1 MVTAGEK
8 IIFEKVKKK
17 GLYNWANLWY
27 YIQAASRGSAG
38 EAAEHLE
45 NYIVQTNKKRNEI

>member
-17 GLYNWANLWY
+17 ALQLGEPLVLYTSCLARERAGR
-27 YIQAASRGSAG
+27 QRGT
-38 EAAEHLE
+38 LKT
-45 NYIVQTNKKRNEI
+45 I